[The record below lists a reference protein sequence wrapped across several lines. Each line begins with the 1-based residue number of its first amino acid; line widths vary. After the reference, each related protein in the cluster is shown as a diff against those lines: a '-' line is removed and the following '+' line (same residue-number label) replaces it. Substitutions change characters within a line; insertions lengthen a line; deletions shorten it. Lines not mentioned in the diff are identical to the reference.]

1 MDAMVAPATVT
12 CSMAPHKTPE
22 PSQHHSH
29 QPQGGHGDWLP
40 LGSPLLHPQAGIGVL
55 LAPAFRVP
63 ATSSSAQHL
72 QASSHLSFTL
82 LLRQK
87 PTIKPLAKGQSDNT
101 PWRCSAGKKGLQGP
115 PPFLAEPPSTHHGCM
130 PGWLSITPASPPAP
144 SLVLQGMLKVL
155 WGCWHSTSTSP
166 LPGNRLCCQQPAR

>member
-12 CSMAPHKTPE
+12 CSMAPHKTLE
-22 PSQHHSH
+22 PSQHPSH
-29 QPQGGHGDWLP
+29 QPRGGHGDRLP

-63 ATSSSAQHL
+63 TTSSLAQHL

-82 LLRQK
+82 LLHQK
-87 PTIKPLAKGQSDNT
+87 PTIKPLAKGQSNNT

-115 PPFLAEPPSTHHGCM
+115 P
-130 PGWLSITPASPPAP
+130 LSWQSHPAPTMGVCQAGSASPQHRPRHHP
-144 SLVLQGMLKVL
+144 
-155 WGCWHSTSTSP
+155 WCRRGC
-166 LPGNRLCCQQPAR
+166 